1 MINKMPLEAEDEHIS
16 IQASQRTVRLQN
28 GDAHC
33 GVKIDHRTLPSF
45 AEPGDGLLFR
55 AYTFTILAPYIR
67 ALSNVKPRR

>member
-45 AEPGDGLLFR
+45 AKTLPRWKAEGRSEAEAAEGLGEPQSGWG
-55 AYTFTILAPYIR
+55 
-67 ALSNVKPRR
+67 